1 MEIAKSYKNL
11 QILNKKAMKIFSTKH
26 LNSDGFGRDIK
37 ATIDCKVFN
46 KCFDEKLCIHL
57 IQMK

>member
-1 MEIAKSYKNL
+1 M
-11 QILNKKAMKIFSTKH
+11 KH

-37 ATIDCKVFN
+37 ATIDCRVFN